1 MKPFLSWAGSKQSVM
16 DAVMQVMPKGDR
28 LIDVFCGS
36 GAVFMA
42 AGFKSNVAADIN
54 FDLINLFEQ
63 VKRSPEALIELTKN
77 LFEKF
82 PDEKGYYNVRNDFNA
97 YHNLPMPL
105 LKAAQFIYLNKMGF
119 NGLFRRNKGGAFNV
133 PYGKRKNVYLPE
145 TEIRALSEIM
155 SVTDLHCQTY
165 AKTIAMAGSG
175 DVVVC
180 DPPYEPLENTQGF
193 TSYSGG
199 SWDFSDQ
206 EMLTSSL
213 LLAHASGASV
223 VIMNSG
229 AKKIRELYLDSG
241 FTVHDLPTRR
251 NIGKNRFVANDV
263 IAVKS

>member
-28 LIDVFCGS
+28 LIDAFCGS

-42 AGFKSNVAADIN
+42 ADFKSNIVADVN
-54 FDLINLFEQ
+54 YDLINVFNC
-63 VKRSPEALIELTKN
+63 VKRSPRALIELTKN
-77 LFEKF
+77 LLDKF
-82 PDEKGYYNVRNDFNA
+82 PDEKGYYEVRDNFNTC
-97 YHNLPMPL
+97 HNIPMPL
-105 LKAAQFIYLNKMGF
+105 LSAAQFIYLNKMGF

-133 PYGKRKNVYLPE
+133 PYGKRKSVYLPE
-145 TEIRALSEIM
+145 FEIMALSGVM
-155 SVTDLHCQTY
+155 DVTEFYCQPY
-165 AKTIAMAGSG
+165 AKTISMAGSG

-180 DPPYEPLENTQGF
+180 DPPYEPLENTEGF
-193 TSYSGG
+193 TAYSGD

-206 EMLTSSL
+206 EMLVSSL

-229 AKKIRELYLDSG
+229 AKNIRELYLDSG
-241 FTVHDLPTRR
+241 FEVHDLPTRR
-251 NIGKNRFVANDV
+251 SIGKSRHIANDV